1 MRQQRR
7 SPLCYLAPSPP
18 DLRWSR
24 SARITE
30 ALSACMDP
38 RVSSCSRR
46 ARTAK
51 LSPAGRSAASRM
63 ARCSASADRS
73 CALARCFSRR
83 TRSASRSR
91 TRSVAIAAIQ
101 SASAYASIKA
111 RVATAYLRCEST
123 RDRASCVRPSHP
135 ARERAESPPPPKAQP
150 APGNAQ
156 ATGTAPGSGI
166 SGKPAGTPRVCRTD
180 GVRRRSSGLNLSG
193 PATEGGH
200 PGRHDRRQVTSCGA
214 DQ

>member
-101 SASAYASIKA
+101 SASAYAIIKA

-123 RDRASCVRPSHP
+123 RDRASCVGPGYP
-135 ARERAESPPPPKAQP
+135 ARERAESL
-150 APGNAQ
+150 
-156 ATGTAPGSGI
+156 
-166 SGKPAGTPRVCRTD
+166 
-180 GVRRRSSGLNLSG
+180 RRRRRNRPPETLRQQG
-193 PATEGGH
+193 PRRDQGSLESRQAAHPPAAPTE
-200 PGRHDRRQVTSCGA
+200 
-214 DQ
+214 